1 MLLESLDP
9 VSLDG
14 LDLYHSLVVVSWRA
28 GCLSRQIWKRHRCHD
43 AAKAMVVV
51 DCLPCSPPLAK
62 EPPAN
67 RASVSNGPKSSI
79 STPLS
84 HTPAGEEAPLPIVW
98 FLLCSSFFY
107 FLVSSSFVINE
118 SVQSKAA
125 AQYFDR
131 SSKFMLHCRIAGGVD
146 RRNW

>member
-1 MLLESLDP
+1 MAGGMFIPSNMEAASLPRRGEGDGCRRLPP
-9 VSLDG
+9 VL
-14 LDLYHSLVVVSWRA
+14 
-28 GCLSRQIWKRHRCHD
+28 
-43 AAKAMVVV
+43 
-51 DCLPCSPPLAK
+51 PPLAK

-118 SVQSKAA
+118 RV
-125 AQYFDR
+125 
-131 SSKFMLHCRIAGGVD
+131 
-146 RRNW
+146 